1 MSEESFQEKT
11 EPATDKKRD
20 ENRRKGKVVKSAE
33 MNSALILVLGLLVLY
48 FSGAAIVVNL
58 STVLREAFTS
68 AANIR
73 ITSTVAHH
81 MVMKGLSNFMQI
93 MAPVVIGLM
102 VIGLASSYAQVGF
115 MFSLESLQPSWGKLN
130 PLNGMKKLLLSR
142 RSMVELLK
150 NLFKISIIGFIA
162 YFALDGMMASS
173 VTLIDSSAED
183 ILKFM
188 GKTSLGVG
196 MKTGLAFL
204 VLAVFDYLYQRFEYE
219 KEMRMTKQEVKEEY
233 KSQEGDP
240 QIKSRIKTIQRQI
253 AYKRMMQ
260 DVPKADVV
268 VTNPTHLAIALKYE
282 PAKMTAPKVVAKG
295 ADLIALR
302 IREIASSHAVPII
315 EDKPL
320 AQTLYKTVDIGD
332 EIPEKLFNAVAQV
345 LAYIY
350 RLKNM
355 KPSINMN

>member
-1 MSEESFQEKT
+1 MAEESFQEKT
-11 EPATDKKRD
+11 EPATEKKRD
-20 ENRRKGKVVKSAE
+20 ESRRKGKVVKSAE
-33 MNSALILVLGLLVLY
+33 LNSALIIVFGLLVLY
-48 FSGAAIVVNL
+48 FSGAAIFINL
-58 STVLREAFTS
+58 ASVLREAFMGI
-68 AANIR
+68 ANVN
-73 ITSTVAHH
+73 ITPEVAHH
-81 MVMKGLSNFMQI
+81 MVMKGLSNFMRI

-115 MFSLESLQPSWGKLN
+115 LFSLESLQPSWGKLN
-130 PLNGMKKLLLSR
+130 PLNGVKKVLISR

-150 NLFKISIIGFIA
+150 NLFKVSIIGFIA
-162 YFALDGMMASS
+162 YFALDGMMESS
-173 VTLIDSSAED
+173 VTLMDSTADD
-183 ILKFM
+183 ILNFM
-188 GKTSLGVG
+188 ARTSLGVG
-196 MKTGLAFL
+196 VKTGLAFL
-204 VLAVFDYLYQRFEYE
+204 ALAVFDYIYQRFEYNH
-219 KEMRMTKQEVKEEY
+219 EMRMTKQEVKEEY

-240 QIKSRIKTIQRQI
+240 QIKGRIKTIQRQI

-282 PAKMTAPKVVAKG
+282 ASKMSAPKVVAKG
-295 ADLIALR
+295 ADLIAMR
-302 IREIASSHAVPII
+302 IREIAATNSVPII

-350 RLKNM
+350 RLKNI
-355 KPSINMN
+355 KPSINLN